1 VKNSSVELIVRDKEP
16 LNLEMPFSA
25 LEGPVTPNECF
36 YVRCHFPIPQI
47 DAQDWRLKIE
57 GEIAEPFELSYD
69 QLLALPA
76 RSISATLECAGNSR
90 SFLNPK
96 VKGVPWVLGA
106 VGNAIWEGV
115 PLSVLLERAKVKP
128 GATEVI
134 FEGADKG
141 RVEGALRPF
150 GEIPFARSVSLKKAN
165 SDVLLAY
172 RMNGEKLSPSHGFP
186 LRVIVPGWYA
196 VASIKWLQRIIVTG
210 KPFAGYFQSVD
221 YAFWERR
228 DELATLRPI
237 TELQVKAEI
246 SRPGM
251 GEVLPANTTVKVHG
265 AAWGSDAEIA
275 KVQISVDSGASWHE
289 AQLSGKQEPNAWA
302 LWEYDWRTPNEPGK
316 RTLIAR
322 ATDSRGRSQPTDRDN
337 DRGTYMIN
345 HLLPIEVDVR

>member
-25 LEGPVTPNECF
+25 LEGLVTPNESF

-57 GEIAEPFELSYD
+57 GEIAEPFQLSYD

-141 RVEGALRPF
+141 RVEGAR
-150 GEIPFARSVSLKKAN
+150 AR
-165 SDVLLAY
+165 
-172 RMNGEKLSPSHGFP
+172 
-186 LRVIVPGWYA
+186 
-196 VASIKWLQRIIVTG
+196 
-210 KPFAGYFQSVD
+210 
-221 YAFWERR
+221 RR
-228 DELATLRPI
+228 DSFCAQRLL
-237 TELQVKAEI
+237 
-246 SRPGM
+246 
-251 GEVLPANTTVKVHG
+251 GEG
-265 AAWGSDAEIA
+265 E
-275 KVQISVDSGASWHE
+275 
-289 AQLSGKQEPNAWA
+289 
-302 LWEYDWRTPNEPGK
+302 
-316 RTLIAR
+316 
-322 ATDSRGRSQPTDRDN
+322 
-337 DRGTYMIN
+337 
-345 HLLPIEVDVR
+345 